1 MSLAF
6 RGNCLSMHGRRR
18 GGGTRI
24 PSGGQTMTDTNDDVN
39 EGHDLEI
46 TKTTRRASGGGTW
59 VCGTMSGHRFDALVF
74 PDDAENPDWEIGDSR
89 ISKLF
94 IQRLAD
100 KQTVFNWDR
109 GADVNAQDE
118 LTQAIVDFLA
128 GGLADHIYH

>member
-74 PDDAENPDWEIGDSR
+74 PEHADCPDWVIGDSR

-94 IQRLAD
+94 IQRLDD
-100 KQTVFNWDR
+100 KRTVSNWDR
-109 GADVNAQDE
+109 GADVPAVDHLVAQ
-118 LTQAIVDFLA
+118 IVDFLA
-128 GGLADHIYH
+128 GGLADH